1 MHFKLNYFNNMFS
14 TTMYLLLI
22 LSILYGRPAFSISQ
36 VKQTLA
42 PLLSLCFHY
51 CVAVLAGEG
60 RSTKRKYSDPRGAVL
75 VGIMAV
81 LHVSKVQ
88 LMDTCQGCVWG
99 ALYYRFIL
107 SAPALTTC
115 SKIALS
121 SDVHSARGD

>member
-22 LSILYGRPAFSISQ
+22 LSIQYGRPAFCISQ

-42 PLLSLCFHY
+42 PLLSLCFHS
-51 CVAVLAGEG
+51 CVAVLAREG
-60 RSTKRKYSDPRGAVL
+60 RSTKRKYSDPQGAVL
-75 VGIMAV
+75 LGITAA

-88 LMDTCQGCVWG
+88 LTDTSQGCVWG
-99 ALYYRFIL
+99 ALYCRFIL

-115 SKIALS
+115 SKTALS
-121 SDVHSARGD
+121 TDVHSAQGD